1 MVLIKK
7 PHCDEWVYQIS
18 HHNNLTTIKEVIL
31 LVNLFFSNENNT
43 LALEVANRVAAIFDS
58 NAEVIVFNELE
69 ELFVDSLSF
78 GSLTANTLNDDV
90 LAHVFVDY
98 SGEDLEDVL
107 VAIGQQFPCASL
119 MLFNAVTHRYEFIR

>member
-1 MVLIKK
+1 M
-7 PHCDEWVYQIS
+7 
-18 HHNNLTTIKEVIL
+18 
-31 LVNLFFSNENNT
+31 VNLFFSNENNT

-58 NAEVIVFNELE
+58 NAEVVVFNELE
-69 ELFVDSLSF
+69 ELVVDSLSF

>member
-1 MVLIKK
+1 M
-7 PHCDEWVYQIS
+7 
-18 HHNNLTTIKEVIL
+18 
-31 LVNLFFSNENNT
+31 VNLFFSNENNP

-58 NAEVIVFNELE
+58 NAEVVVFNELE
-69 ELFVDSLSF
+69 ELVVDSLSF

-119 MLFNAVTHRYEFIR
+119 MLFNAVTHRYGFIR